1 MIHLVKYAHIYLAS
15 TQNLSMNLIPKEL
28 PPYLEEKYEHMQKMK
43 HPGSFARQRIWRT
56 VKASQRC
63 DCLPT
68 NISGG

>member
-1 MIHLVKYAHIYLAS
+1 
-15 TQNLSMNLIPKEL
+15 MNLIPKEL